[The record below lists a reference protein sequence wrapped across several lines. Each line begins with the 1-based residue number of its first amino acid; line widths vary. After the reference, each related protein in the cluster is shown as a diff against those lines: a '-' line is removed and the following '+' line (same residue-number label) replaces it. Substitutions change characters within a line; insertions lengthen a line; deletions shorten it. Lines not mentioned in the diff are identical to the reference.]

1 MYSRNSGR
9 NRTILF
15 VAIIVAA
22 LSVALVYSGDREGV
36 VSQSQHLLLAATAP
50 LQKAVNVVI
59 SPFKRVSQYTL
70 VIGNLTNENRR
81 LKHDNI
87 VLRQEV
93 DHLKRYEAENRRLQ
107 RLAGFRRESQPKT
120 VGARVISRSP
130 TSWQSIVTIDVGS
143 SAGVGENMA
152 VITDKGLVGRTV
164 RVAGSAALVQLLDD
178 RRSGVGVE
186 IARSGA
192 TGIIEGSMEGRLK
205 LRFLAADADV
215 KVGDKLLTSGVG
227 GVYPRGIAVGAVAG
241 IAKTAYSL
249 EKNIDVRPAVD
260 YARLSEVL
268 VINDSEAARSKL

>member
-15 VAIIVAA
+15 MAIIVAA
-22 LSVALVYSGDREGV
+22 LLVALVYNGGREGV
-36 VSQSQHLLLAATAP
+36 ISRSQHLLLAAAAP
-50 LQKAVNVVI
+50 LQKAANAII

-70 VIGNLTNENRR
+70 VIGDLTNENRR
-81 LKHDNI
+81 LKQDNI
-87 VLRQEV
+87 TLRREV
-93 DHLKRYEAENRRLQ
+93 DQLRRYEAENRRLQ
-107 RLAGFRRESQPKT
+107 RLAGFRRAFQPKT

-143 SAGVGENMA
+143 SARVGENMA

-164 RVAGSAALVQLLDD
+164 RSAGSAALVQLLDD

-186 IARSGA
+186 ITRTGA

-227 GVYPRGIAVGAVAG
+227 GVYPKGVAVGTVAA
-241 IAKTAYSL
+241 ITKTPYSL

-268 VINDSEAARSKL
+268 VINDWEAARSKL